1 MWNEDLSH
9 RKKSFCKK
17 TMRYSM
23 KKKRKKNKTPA
34 HKMMA
39 DIAMSE
45 ERKYQHLV
53 QEPAS

>member
-1 MWNEDLSH
+1 MKIDHSD
-9 RKKSFCKK
+9 KKSFCKK

-23 KKKRKKNKTPA
+23 KKKKRNKTQA

-39 DIAMSE
+39 DIAMSG